1 MRFRAEQH
9 LRRQRDIQY
18 VRQAGRRFDC
28 GGFTLWWV
36 RRPASEPVEP
46 ASGALVLG
54 PRVAV
59 VASRAAVGSA
69 VQRNRAKR
77 RLREV
82 FRQHQQRLP
91 DDVDLLMVAR
101 SALNQLE
108 YSEIERKFINACAK
122 LFPTT
127 IRS

>member
-1 MRFRAEQH
+1 M
-9 LRRQRDIQY
+9 
-18 VRQAGRRFDC
+18 
-28 GGFTLWWV
+28 
-36 RRPASEPVEP
+36 
-46 ASGALVLG
+46 
-54 PRVAV
+54 
-59 VASRAAVGSA
+59 ASRAAVGSA

-82 FRQHQQRLP
+82 FRQHQDKLP
-91 DDVDLLMVAR
+91 AGVDLLMVAR